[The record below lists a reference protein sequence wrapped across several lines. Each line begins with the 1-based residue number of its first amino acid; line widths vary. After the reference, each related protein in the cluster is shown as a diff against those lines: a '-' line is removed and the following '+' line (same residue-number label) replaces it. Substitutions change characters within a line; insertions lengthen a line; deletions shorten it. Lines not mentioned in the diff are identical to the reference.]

1 MYSKTKLKQYVL
13 EEIEKN
19 RKVEMSLDLS
29 FFNDFHKNIALRNH
43 LLAIANIPALESLDS
58 DINIA
63 DSLGELLKS
72 LPDEDMAIIQ
82 NGLSGAGLEG
92 FFESIGK
99 KISNVVD
106 SISDSVKSALN
117 FVSYAEHE
125 INALQTKLKTVNGSP
140 RQPVILISAEDYRR
154 LSSPRAKAGDATII
168 SSYAKTMDRILSS
181 DIVYKETIRFLKDLT
196 DFFKSDGTLESYK
209 ETIQKGYQETIA
221 NYTKL
226 LYLKNKVQEK
236 EDYDIIG
243 SDLMMGYTQFQLKVF
258 KVKEGE
264 LVNGRSSIEFS
275 HPTIVVS
282 KDSYKQET
290 SMKALS
296 IGDIGRLLKEAEFML
311 KGIARVRAQNGF
323 QVQVQRAFE
332 QGISKMEKDLESE
345 DIGKTERRLLLSAAK
360 GSEKAVMAVAE
371 LPLKI
376 ANNHIE
382 IIKTI
387 LKVCDK
393 AIDNFSEI

>member
-58 DINIA
+58 DTNIA

-99 KISNVVD
+99 KMSNVVD
-106 SISDSVKSALN
+106 SISESVKSVLN
-117 FVSYAEHE
+117 FASYAEHE
-125 INALQTKLKTVNGSP
+125 INALQTKLKTVKGSP

-196 DFFKSDGTLESYK
+196 DFLKGDGSLETYK
-209 ETIQKGYQETIA
+209 ETIQKGYQETIE

-243 SDLMMGYTQFQLKVF
+243 SDLMMGYTQFQLKVS
-258 KVKEGE
+258 KVKEDE

-275 HPTIVVS
+275 HPSIIVS

-311 KGIARVRAQNGF
+311 KGITRVRAQNGF

-332 QGISKMEKDLESE
+332 QGISRMEKDLESE

-360 GSEKAVMAVAE
+360 GSERAVMTVTE